1 MTDILVLP
9 STVKNSFI
17 LGDKVILQLLSK
29 LDEGTET
36 IMNLRSLLS
45 YKTAEL
51 NELVSQLELIDQVL
65 VNVEN
70 GTEQIELVL
79 KDVISAGQEKLL
91 DAEATLDSAIKSAG
105 NLYFIDSKKAT
116 SFRKQE
122 QLGINASQFLTNDDL
137 NVLQKAYIDLD
148 LAKNIASTI
157 KSDLKQ
163 RSTLIKNKN
172 APLDQIK
179 QIGNGIR
186 SKLLLYKSYTKNSP
200 LVINGKEEVITIL
213 DREDQSIQQQNK
225 KSRTSVTNSILLL
238 SRHTTSSKA
247 KSKEPQGPGSTLRL
261 RNITTATV
269 KRTNSTVRK
278 SCSDR
283 TSKSLVPLNTMKRR
297 SLGSNNSIKSP
308 TSQKNPPLIWRS
320 PGHCEIPDI
329 LGKAYLEPLTIS
341 TTTATTATTHS
352 IKESGPKRPPWV
364 PAGSNWTPLP
374 LPPVIRTDET
384 AFEKRLKRAL
394 PKIHL
399 VTMPKSR
406 YLGFKEIGTGVNG
419 AVVQVQVK
427 NTNSQSTK
435 LALKRCKLDS
445 DREYRTAIVREL
457 RIMSSGHFN
466 LIKLREVS
474 IFRNEVWIAMDL
486 MRCSVFAVLCARGL
500 PEDCAIYI
508 ARETLNA
515 ILFLHTKGFIHRDVK
530 CENLLIG
537 HNGEI
542 KLADFGLATSTRHV
556 NRERLGTAKWMA
568 PEVIKEDSYDEKVD
582 LWSLGITLIE
592 MMDRVPPHYS
602 IKSDDKVYDKILED
616 PSPTFTYSYPTIY
629 CTGLVAW
636 LLEDDPANR
645 PTAKDVITELDLHLE
660 QGLLKTTTAQ
670 ELTNFVT
677 KTLKTASS

>member
-1 MTDILVLP
+1 MPNT
-9 STVKNSFI
+9 T
-17 LGDKVILQLLSK
+17 
-29 LDEGTET
+29 
-36 IMNLRSLLS
+36 
-45 YKTAEL
+45 
-51 NELVSQLELIDQVL
+51 
-65 VNVEN
+65 
-70 GTEQIELVL
+70 
-79 KDVISAGQEKLL
+79 
-91 DAEATLDSAIKSAG
+91 KS
-105 NLYFIDSKKAT
+105 N
-116 SFRKQE
+116 
-122 QLGINASQFLTNDDL
+122 
-137 NVLQKAYIDLD
+137 
-148 LAKNIASTI
+148 
-157 KSDLKQ
+157 
-163 RSTLIKNKN
+163 
-172 APLDQIK
+172 
-179 QIGNGIR
+179 
-186 SKLLLYKSYTKNSP
+186 
-200 LVINGKEEVITIL
+200 
-213 DREDQSIQQQNK
+213 
-225 KSRTSVTNSILLL
+225 
-238 SRHTTSSKA
+238 
-247 KSKEPQGPGSTLRL
+247 
-261 RNITTATV
+261 TATV

-283 TSKSLVPLNTMKRR
+283 TSKSLVPINTMKRR

-308 TSQKNPPLIWRS
+308 TTSQKNPPLIWRS

-341 TTTATTATTHS
+341 TTTATTATTTTHS
-352 IKESGPKRPPWV
+352 IKESGPKRVQYNLGPPWV

-515 ILFLHTKGFIHRDVK
+515 LLFLHTKGFIHRDVK

-568 PEVIKEDSYDEKVD
+568 PEVIKEYSYDEKVD

-645 PTAKDVITELDLHLE
+645 PTSKDVITELDLHLE
-660 QGLLKTTTAQ
+660 QGLLKATTAQ